1 MDNGSQSSLTSFF
14 QLRQNSFPPG
24 PVDSSMTWLFIRF
37 YVGVLAVLFLAW
49 FIHGRVLQHR
59 SDADLARVIWEAHGG
74 GARLVASQLTDADPE
89 SRGEQLATLQ
99 RGFAYPIRL
108 LPINEC
114 PPSIRHAFARGQD
127 AVYHHEDDKHYVVA
141 RCPGSS
147 QCVRLGPFPSYRQQ
161 EIENSIA
168 GWMRLT
174 AEQIER
180 VPGPQRQAAVDQL
193 QAQFEIPL
201 ALTARGELPEHV
213 RKRLTRGDQA
223 VFFESEPTGSDRYYA
238 ATEIDSESATTE
250 ETVGDDATQDL
261 RFGPFPSFERI
272 EQKAATTTLAL
283 VLLPAALAI
292 AVMLRP
298 VASQLRQVENAAK
311 SIASGD
317 LDARVE
323 ESRVLAARP
332 LAHSFNLMADQT
344 QSLLKSQRDLLQ
356 AVSHELRTPLARIRF
371 AADLVETAKSDQERH
386 ERLQAVDDATQQLDD
401 LVGELL
407 TWVRA
412 DSGVA
417 EITQE
422 EFSLDDLCDE
432 VVSAAMLLR
441 PSLHFHV
448 DVAAS
453 PIVADR
459 AALRRVI
466 SNLIRN
472 ASRFAEQDITISAD
486 TLDRRVCIR
495 IDDDGPGIDPQ
506 DRERIFRPFVR
517 LEEGSDGGTG
527 LGLALVQRIVNS
539 QGGEVSVGPS
549 PTGGARFEIML
560 PINADR
566 RATVPPAFEG
576 VTA

>member
-1 MDNGSQSSLTSFF
+1 MS
-14 QLRQNSFPPG
+14 
-24 PVDSSMTWLFIRF
+24 WLFIRF

-49 FIHGRVLQHR
+49 FIHGRVLAHR

-74 GARLVASQLTDADPE
+74 GARLVASRLTDADPD
-89 SRGEQLATLQ
+89 SRGERLATLQ
-99 RGFAYPIRL
+99 RGFAYPIRS
-108 LPINEC
+108 LPVDEC
-114 PPSIRHAFARGQD
+114 PPSVLQAFSRGQD
-127 AVYHHEDDKHYVVA
+127 AVHHREDDEHYVIA
-141 RCPGSS
+141 NCPGSS

-161 EIENSIA
+161 EIENAIA
-168 GWMRLT
+168 GWMRLA
-174 AEQIER
+174 AEQIGA
-180 VPGPQRQAAVDQL
+180 VPSPQRQAAIDQL
-193 QAQFEIPL
+193 QDQFEIPI
-201 ALTARGELPEHV
+201 ALTARGELPEYA
-213 RKRLTRGDQA
+213 RGRLARGDRP
-223 VFFESEPTGSDRYYA
+223 VFFESEPSGSDQYYA
-238 ATEIDSESATTE
+238 ATTLENGSETTE
-250 ETVGDDATQDL
+250 ETVGAEETQDL

-298 VASQLRQVENAAK
+298 VANQLRQVENAAK
-311 SIASGD
+311 SIAAGD
-317 LDARVE
+317 LDARVD

-371 AADLVETAKSDQERH
+371 AADLIETAKSDQERH

-417 EITQE
+417 EITRE
-422 EFSLDDLCDE
+422 EFSLDDLCEE
-432 VVSAAMLLR
+432 VVSAASLLR

-448 DVAAS
+448 DVAAP

-459 AALRRVI
+459 VALRRVI

-472 ASRFAEQDITISAD
+472 ASRFAERDITISAE
-486 TLDRRVCIR
+486 TLDRRVRIR
-495 IDDDGPGIDPQ
+495 IDDDGPGVAPQ

-517 LEEGSDGGTG
+517 LEEESDGGTG
-527 LGLALVQRIVNS
+527 LGLALVQRIVHS
-539 QGGEVSVGPS
+539 QRGEVSVGSS
-549 PTGGARFEIML
+549 PTGGARFEIIL
-560 PINADR
+560 PINADP
-566 RATVPPAFEG
+566 RATVQPAFEG